1 MKIKDF
7 NSLPFDE
14 KTNYLWD
21 HGVCLNQR
29 LVDEGF
35 IICIFEVD
43 NFFVEAVYS
52 RNNNC
57 VNSIVP
63 IIELKQWEGYVDCV
77 LLQLL
82 AQS

>member
-1 MKIKDF
+1 MRIHDF
-7 NSLPFDE
+7 DNLPFDE

-21 HGVCLNQR
+21 HGICLNQR
-29 LVDEGF
+29 LVDDRY

-57 VNSIVP
+57 VNSIAP
-63 IIELKQWEGYVDCV
+63 ITELNHWEKYVELV
-77 LLQLL
+77 VMQLLQ
-82 AQS
+82 QS